1 MGPLVSG
8 PGHMDNMEIF
18 VRKLSE
24 KLGPAS
30 GTGKLLT
37 IDGVPFH
44 LNEGLAQLFDY
55 GIGSIIRIDDCLWCS
70 GVLGTGS
77 VNEIY

>member
-1 MGPLVSG
+1 MVSG

-55 GIGSIIRIDDCLWCS
+55 GIVQAYNSYGD
-70 GVLGTGS
+70 S
-77 VNEIY
+77 VGGQR

>member
-1 MGPLVSG
+1 
-8 PGHMDNMEIF
+8 MEIF

-55 GIGSIIRIDDCLWCS
+55 GIVQAYNSYGDSDLQGRFDAIPYIDEQVDS
-70 GVLGTGS
+70 F
-77 VNEIY
+77 IK